1 MLLFLSLFG
10 IFSAVLLLIFNA
22 RKFTSSIYLGLFFLF
37 ISLYWV
43 NQYIILYSQSAFWIS
58 IIYTNITFLYYLA
71 GPMLFWYIRSLTTD
85 DFRLKKRDLWHL
97 APMLIYLSA
106 ALPYIVTSY
115 THKLDLALLIAADP
129 GIISAYKVTILSE
142 WFGNG
147 VVFLSRPVLLLIYT
161 VWSGVIFMRYVA
173 EGRNASGFTTQRFMI
188 RWVSV
193 LLGFQFLMITSV
205 IALIFGTFFLGR
217 PSLFFTLNA
226 FQVFSSVGL
235 AGLLVSPF
243 LFPSIL
249 YGLPRVPGI
258 ISAPLPVEVTA
269 EVSSEEPEKIAQL
282 NLESEYL
289 LVIGQKTEAY
299 MNEYQSYLL
308 PDINLSKIS
317 DLVQI
322 PAHHLAY
329 FFREVKKQSFN
340 DYRNECRV
348 KHAKELMQEGKTSE
362 LTLEAIAILSGFGNR
377 STFFRA
383 FKKAEGVAPGEYIK
397 VANFKQDFV
406 PS

>member
-37 ISLYWV
+37 ISLYGV

-147 VVFLSRPVLLLIYT
+147 VVFLR
-161 VWSGVIFMRYVA
+161 IFPHSHR
-173 EGRNASGFTTQRFMI
+173 
-188 RWVSV
+188 
-193 LLGFQFLMITSV
+193 
-205 IALIFGTFFLGR
+205 
-217 PSLFFTLNA
+217 
-226 FQVFSSVGL
+226 VGL
-235 AGLLVSPF
+235 YW
-243 LFPSIL
+243 IL
-249 YGLPRVPGI
+249 
-258 ISAPLPVEVTA
+258 
-269 EVSSEEPEKIAQL
+269 
-282 NLESEYL
+282 
-289 LVIGQKTEAY
+289 
-299 MNEYQSYLL
+299 
-308 PDINLSKIS
+308 
-317 DLVQI
+317 
-322 PAHHLAY
+322 
-329 FFREVKKQSFN
+329 
-340 DYRNECRV
+340 
-348 KHAKELMQEGKTSE
+348 
-362 LTLEAIAILSGFGNR
+362 
-377 STFFRA
+377 
-383 FKKAEGVAPGEYIK
+383 
-397 VANFKQDFV
+397 
-406 PS
+406 